1 MMMMIG
7 KCQEFNL
14 QPARAGPINL
24 CLAFV
29 MRNVCLAEP
38 RENAEATLKS
48 CELFIYGNTHYYTNL
63 FCKNVLK

>member
-1 MMMMIG
+1 MMMMMIG

-38 RENAEATLKS
+38 R
-48 CELFIYGNTHYYTNL
+48 
-63 FCKNVLK
+63 